1 MTDPKKVTVDF
12 LIRQNGSNIIDFIT
26 QDSFETTIYTDIGMF
41 LIQYKQWEKLEREVT
56 NEQLRTDKGYDD

>member
-41 LIQYKQWEKLEREVT
+41 LIQYKQWEKPEREV
-56 NEQLRTDKGYDD
+56 NQ